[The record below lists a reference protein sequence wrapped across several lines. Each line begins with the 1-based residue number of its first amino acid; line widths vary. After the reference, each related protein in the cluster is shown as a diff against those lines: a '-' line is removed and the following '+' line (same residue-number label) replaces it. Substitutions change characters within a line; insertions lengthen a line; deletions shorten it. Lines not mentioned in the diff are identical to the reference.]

1 MNQRCM
7 VAIHSSRKAGVAVQK
22 KQGREIILPKQIMG
36 FSISPEIKDMTY
48 WLQETPDPDYWSQYT
63 IGT

>member
-1 MNQRCM
+1 MHGRHSQLAEGGGRC
-7 VAIHSSRKAGVAVQK
+7 AK

-48 WLQETPDPDYWSQYT
+48 WLQETPDPDY
-63 IGT
+63 